1 MIPVRRSTIAGSNP
15 ILHFPNIIGYAS
27 TQHILALY
35 GNPRTPL
42 LPDHYQP
49 HYHQQQQQQQQQGT
63 LAPHQQLQSRLSGLL
78 SPAERYTKTLSNGD
92 LRNHHHIGSTL
103 AGKFD
108 FGRQTQPTH
117 GPNRR
122 ACSTLDISD
131 HHRVTQRQLRHSGV
145 MTSSSARPRNAFNF
159 ENVRSPLNLS
169 TNDVV
174 YWRHGV
180 TLIMWR

>member
-1 MIPVRRSTIAGSNP
+1 MFASFLLFTIRLLHQFGPFAGYFCSAAVRSPTEQTWISFQAELCRGKSGK
-15 ILHFPNIIGYAS
+15 
-27 TQHILALY
+27 
-35 GNPRTPL
+35 
-42 LPDHYQP
+42 
-49 HYHQQQQQQQQQGT
+49 QQQQQGT

-108 FGRQTQPTH
+108 FGRQTQPPH